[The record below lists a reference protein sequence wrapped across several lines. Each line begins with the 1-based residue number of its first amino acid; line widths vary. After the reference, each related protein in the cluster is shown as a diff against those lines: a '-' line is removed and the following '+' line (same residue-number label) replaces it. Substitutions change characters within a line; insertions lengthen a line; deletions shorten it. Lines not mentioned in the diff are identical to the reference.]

1 MRGRQP
7 GRATNWV
14 AASIDQRIPVNRVGM
29 TFQVWKKWSK
39 AHGRLGTLLV
49 SNGGLR
55 WRPANGKYLRRKT
68 WRQVAEFLST

>member
-7 GRATNWV
+7 GRPTNWV
-14 AASIDQRIPVNRVGM
+14 SASIEQPIDVDRNGM
-29 TFQVWKKWSK
+29 TFRVWKKWTKS
-39 AHGRLGTLLV
+39 GGLLGTLLV

-68 WRQVAEFLST
+68 WMKVADFLCR

>member
-7 GRATNWV
+7 GRPTNWV
-14 AASIDQRIPVNRVGM
+14 AAAVEQGIDINRVGI
-29 TFQVWKKWSK
+29 TFQVWKKWTKSG
-39 AHGRLGTLLV
+39 GRLGTLLV

-68 WRQVAEFLST
+68 WKQVADFLSS

>member
-7 GRATNWV
+7 GRPTKRV
-14 AASIDQRIPVNRVGM
+14 SASIEQPIDVDRNGVAFRVS
-29 TFQVWKKWSK
+29 KKWTKS
-39 AHGRLGTLLV
+39 GGLLGTLLV

-68 WRQVAEFLST
+68 WEKVADFLSE